1 MERVGLTDAEKLF
14 FKQSKRIEGGIKNL
28 LHDTLKGKIKQSAI
42 DVFKQKS
49 TLDVLKQKSTMNASS
64 GLGNS
69 RKGTENDVLHDEK
82 RKANEAKDEVNSEK
96 SNDSEKSVK
105 YPNRIYNPHKILGW

>member
-1 MERVGLTDAEKLF
+1 LPVVERVGLTDAEKLF
-14 FKQSKRIEGGIKNL
+14 FKQSKKIEGGIKNL
-28 LHDTLKGKIKQSAI
+28 LHDTLKGKIKQSAL

-49 TLDVLKQKSTMNASS
+49 TMNDSS

-69 RKGTENDVLHDEK
+69 RKGTENDVPHGEK